1 MSAVIR
7 MAALGVLT
15 LLTSC
20 AWTNRANRPVWN
32 AFESNLLPD
41 SQTAFVCTLPLTVPA
56 GLLAIVGDT
65 FVAHPIQV
73 VDDALGD
80 AGDVWDILSLTDAH
94 YYTNAAEVPF
104 RAVWTPLVFAGSFLG
119 RSMFDIR
126 PHGEGKVEEQTATR
140 DRDAE
145 RTKDAAERRAKVLAW
160 LRAIAAGD
168 VDRDVPGPM
177 QLDDEARA
185 ALEQALTSRSALGR
199 RAANQWAMFWAH
211 GAVDWSRALGDESA
225 VVRFSVLES
234 LRPNVVIAA
243 AVQQRLLADP
253 DAAVREL
260 AAQLFR

>member
-32 AFESNLLPD
+32 AFESNLVPG

-56 GLLAIVGDT
+56 GLLVIVGDT
-65 FVAHPIQV
+65 LIAHPIQV

-80 AGDVWDILSLTDAH
+80 AGDVWDSLSLTDAH

-104 RAVWTPLVFAGSFLG
+104 RAVWTPVVFAGSFLG

-126 PHGEGKVEEQTATR
+126 PHDEREVDEQTATR
-140 DRDAE
+140 NRDAK
-145 RTKDAAERRAKVLAW
+145 RTKEVTDQRARVLAW
-160 LRAIAAGD
+160 LRTIAEGGE
-168 VDRDVPGPM
+168 VGDVPGPITI
-177 QLDDEARA
+177 DDEARA
-185 ALEQALTSRSALGR
+185 AIERALTSRSALGR
-199 RAANQWAMFWAH
+199 RAVNQWAMFWAR

-225 VVRFSVLES
+225 VVRFGVLED
-234 LRPNVVIAA
+234 LRPDVMIPA

-253 DAAVREL
+253 DATVREL
-260 AAQLFR
+260 AAQRFR